1 MCSGGQVNSDLAS
14 KGFSNTDLSPYN
26 SKFTV
31 LRFSQQKSTSSN
43 GKNGTGSCLRPFEL
57 SPEQQLPSMYDNA
70 TMEQSV
76 SS

>member
-43 GKNGTGSCLRPFEL
+43 GKQTASLRPFEL
-57 SPEQQLPSMYDNA
+57 SPDSTQQLPSMYDNA
-70 TMEQSV
+70 TIE
-76 SS
+76 